1 MNLAYGRNRGIP
13 EDVTTAWGARL
24 IAPAD
29 LVHDRQDLV
38 AASSETKAEL
48 IAWLN
53 GTPSG
58 TGAIDKALKWLRT
71 NYAWEMPETDEQVVL
86 YEDELGIIVG
96 STQASHGYVYAAGW
110 LKVHNPSGYEL
121 RKLRAIRR
129 ETEIGRAH
137 DALTVERYEVQRMPI
152 TADRWHTHYG
162 WSRDEADRFGESSLE
177 VRVFAV
183 YADGERRELE
193 ALAPVKGQAG
203 QFEFGYGGSGPHET
217 ARAIVADRENAD
229 RTAAELKQLVPE
241 VFVPAGRDVETLVI
255 NAAAV
260 DMRRA
265 QAAA

>member
-1 MNLAYGRNRGIP
+1 MNLAYGRNRGVP
-13 EDVTTAWGARL
+13 DDVTTAWGARL

-71 NYAWEMPETDEQVVL
+71 NYAWEMPEDDEQVVL
-86 YEDELGIIVG
+86 YEDDLGIIVG

-110 LKVHNPSGYEL
+110 LKVDKPSGYER

-137 DALTVERYEVQRMPI
+137 DALAASRRHVQRARTPRAPAAAAQRRCDPRSRGRRLSLALSRAGQCLRSR
-152 TADRWHTHYG
+152 TRTDRLG
-162 WSRDEADRFGESSLE
+162 PSR
-177 VRVFAV
+177 
-183 YADGERRELE
+183 
-193 ALAPVKGQAG
+193 ALAPPARVALRQA
-203 QFEFGYGGSGPHET
+203 
-217 ARAIVADRENAD
+217 
-229 RTAAELKQLVPE
+229 
-241 VFVPAGRDVETLVI
+241 
-255 NAAAV
+255 
-260 DMRRA
+260 
-265 QAAA
+265 